1 MTAAYIGSTSGLI
14 NYAKTD
20 PAKEFIVATE
30 AGILHEMQKEVPGK
44 TLYPAP
50 AVEDNTCACSECP
63 YMKMNTM
70 KKLYL
75 CMKYEL
81 PEVNVPEDVQ
91 KKALIPIQR
100 MLDISSK

>member
-1 MTAAYIGSTSGLI
+1 MKQEAPDKILI
-14 NYAKTD
+14 
-20 PAKEFIVATE
+20 
-30 AGILHEMQKEVPGK
+30 
-44 TLYPAP
+44 PAP
-50 AVEDNTCACSECP
+50 VEDDSCNCSECF

-81 PEVNVPEDVQ
+81 PEIHVPEDIQ
-91 KKALIPIQR
+91 KQALIPIQR